1 MVSLTILLLAGGA
14 FLVIGLLIYLIAKRM
29 EEKKNEKFEKRDY

>member
-1 MVSLTILLLAGGA
+1 MVSLTILLLAGGV
-14 FLVIGLLIYLIAKRM
+14 FVVIGLLIYLIVKRA